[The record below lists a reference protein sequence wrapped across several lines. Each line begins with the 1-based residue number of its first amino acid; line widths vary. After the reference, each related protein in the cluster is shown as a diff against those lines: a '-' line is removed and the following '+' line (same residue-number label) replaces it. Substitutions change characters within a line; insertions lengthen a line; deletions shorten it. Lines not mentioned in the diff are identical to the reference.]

1 MLKRP
6 VASSRVL
13 VQVFIASLALGPWA
27 CRDAGRSRTLGDA
40 GSGVDVGP
48 YQLGPKMEPDPAAV
62 AFGNVQVGTE
72 ATIVVLVRNTGNATL
87 VLDGVS
93 RGEPFD
99 EAFDFDI
106 DRTSIPPSGVAQLS
120 VSFAPAQLGQ
130 HVAQLIVRSGD
141 IRVDDQTIEITGTGV
156 TTTLVVDPESLS
168 FGNVVINTIKALPI
182 TVSNTSNID
191 ASIELVEGSNLTRC
205 DGSDDAAFCVL
216 LRDRNIGPDGRFSL
230 RAGES
235 TTMEVQFSPVIAGTR
250 ERGAFTLR
258 ACASAA
264 CEVQVRLDGVGV
276 EGGLR
281 CDPAV
286 LDFGQVNPGS
296 CLTRSVACEN
306 IANAQIAI
314 VGWGPSSGAG
324 QATSP
329 DFSFEPSS
337 VRVLNEGEAVEV
349 DVTYCPGDLGSDVG
363 NLQIETDQA
372 LGNRD
377 VFIRL
382 RGAGGGPDIE
392 VLPSQL
398 DFGLVSLVAPARRS
412 VLITNLGFDDLEISD
427 IQATGAFRAP
437 GSGATVIP
445 PGGAYEVV
453 VEFHPVAV
461 GPVESELLIRSN
473 DQDEAELRIPLIGEG
488 IDLPSCSFELAPAQL
503 AFGYVQIPRTQGR
516 AFEIRNVGSSD
527 CLVTSAALELGTD
540 PEFTLPAGDVRSQ
553 IIGPGAAFTI
563 LVDYSPQ
570 AVGSHHG
577 AVELSISSS
586 IDPFHRVPL
595 VGTGADATL
604 FVAPNELDF
613 GTLGVGCATR
623 ARTVQIYNT
632 SSTPAVISSIAQA
645 APTNSA
651 FVVSQRPALPAT
663 IPPGQSVEFAVAF
676 HADQVS
682 RYASAVEISGTFEGN
697 PVTYLVSLQGEGSL
711 GASQEDRFEQLTT
724 PKVDVLFIVDFTN
737 SMLEEQTGLAA
748 NYQAFIQFALAQNL
762 DYHLGVTTTGTAEEA
777 GRLMH
782 ADRIRGNPF
791 GGPFANRIVTAA
803 TQPDPETAFTYNLQG
818 RPLTGGAPANEAGF
832 YAAYQALTPPVLT
845 GHNAGFLRPDALLSV
860 IWVTDESEE
869 TSTDVGAPTGDLDFY
884 VSFLRSIKGFRHTE
898 LFTASA
904 VVGDAPSG
912 CSGPGGAAVAGP
924 RYIEAANRTG
934 GVFQSICT
942 ADWSQ
947 AVSDLSTTAFG
958 FKARFFLSNP
968 PVTSTLTV
976 EVDGVM
982 VPATSAAGTVLWSY
996 DSTTNSVNFTPS
1008 AIPEPG
1014 AELLVRYAAECL

>member
-1 MLKRP
+1 MKTNRTLLP
-6 VASSRVL
+6 GLTPALAV
-13 VQVFIASLALGPWA
+13 ALGLGAAA
-27 CRDAGRSRTLGDA
+27 CGD
-40 GSGVDVGP
+40 GLDVV
-48 YQLGPKMEPDPAAV
+48 QLQAKMELDPATV
-62 AFGNVQVGTE
+62 TFGNVQVGTE

-87 VLDGVS
+87 VVDGVS

-120 VSFAPAQLGQ
+120 VSFAPEQLGMHNAQL
-130 HVAQLIVRSGD
+130 VVRSGD
-141 IRVDDQTIEITGTGV
+141 AKVADQTIDITGTGV

-168 FGNVVINTIKALPI
+168 FGNVVINTTKTLPI
-182 TVSNTSNID
+182 SLSNNSDVD
-191 ASIELVEGSNLTRC
+191 ANIELVEGNNLTKC
-205 DGSDDAAFCVL
+205 GAAGSDDSAFCVL

-250 ERGAFTLR
+250 ERGQFTLR
-258 ACASAA
+258 ACESSA

-276 EGGLR
+276 EAGFR
-281 CDPAV
+281 CDPAF

-296 CLTRSVACEN
+296 CLTRSVSCEN
-306 IANAQIAI
+306 IANDQITV

-445 PGGAYEVV
+445 PGGAYVVV
-453 VEFHPVAV
+453 VEFLPVAV

-473 DQDEAELRIPLIGEG
+473 DQDEAELRIPLVGEG

-516 AFEIRNVGSSD
+516 AFEIRNVGSND
-527 CLVTSAALELGTD
+527 CLVTSAALEVGTD
-540 PEFTLPAGDVRSQ
+540 PEFTLPDGDVRSQ

-570 AVGSHHG
+570 TVGSHTG
-577 AVELSISSS
+577 AVEFSISSNTN
-586 IDPFHRVPL
+586 PFNRVPL
-595 VGTGADATL
+595 SGTGADATL
-604 FVAPNELDF
+604 LIVPNEINF
-613 GTLGVGCATR
+613 GTIGVGCATR

-632 SSTPAVISSIAQA
+632 GSTPAVINSIAQA
-645 APTNSA
+645 APANPA
-651 FVVSQRPALPAT
+651 FIVSQLPAPLPSMPVT
-663 IPPGQSVEFAVAF
+663 IPAGQSVEFAVAF
-676 HADQVS
+676 RADQVS
-682 RYASAVEISGTFEGN
+682 NYASAVEISGTFEGN

-711 GASQEDRFEQLTT
+711 DATQEDRFEQLGT
-724 PKVDVLFIVDFTN
+724 PKVDILFIVDFTG
-737 SMLEEQTGLAA
+737 SMTEEQTSLGA
-748 NYQAFIQFALAQNL
+748 NFQAFIQFAQAQNL

-845 GHNAGFLRPDALLSV
+845 GHNAGFLRQDALLSV

-904 VVGDAPSG
+904 IVGDAPSG
-912 CSGPGGAAVAGP
+912 CNGAGGNAVAAP

-942 ADWSQ
+942 ANWNQ
-947 AVSDLSTTAFG
+947 ALEDLSTTAFG
-958 FKARFFLSNP
+958 FKSRFFLTNQ
-968 PVTSTLTV
+968 PVISTITV